1 MVQEVPPLEGALAGI
16 SGGWRGLVWLCPCEA
31 SSFALFLF
39 CLPFVLRHKN
49 KTDKAKWELNETA
62 DKRSPAVLELR
73 KWFMQHHE
81 GLLPRDDDAFLLR
94 FLRARKFDMQ
104 RTQL

>member
-1 MVQEVPPLEGALAGI
+1 
-16 SGGWRGLVWLCPCEA
+16 
-31 SSFALFLF
+31 
-39 CLPFVLRHKN
+39 
-49 KTDKAKWELNETA
+49 
-62 DKRSPAVLELR
+62 
-73 KWFMQHHE
+73 MQHHE